1 MFPPKKK
8 PRKQTNVVF
17 IQPKESWT
25 HDFCLLSDKSA
36 RKTPSS
42 SMLLG
47 LREAGLGKRK
57 ITFDDKRSSHGKLR
71 QVLETIYPKLKSQH
85 GAFELLRADRG
96 GINSSLALINMSPH
110 GYTIPYLK
118 EQVSGTT
125 MIYIRPIQSDLP
137 LTKVVTKTDD
147 SIKSSCKN
155 CSREVPLATMRSH
168 MEECMQGESTF
179 SGRERPICN
188 ELSSDDDVDEEVL
201 ITAAEESE
209 AKFSEANAIEK
220 ISTASNLLKETS
232 QLRKELGTLFP
243 HHSSARLDLAVIGCS
258 SLEEAANNML
268 EEDKDDE
275 VDKEGEK
282 YNFPVFSSSNSSLKT
297 RPKVGLDTLLKE
309 FSIFNAKSGF
319 DEVKVDRDSFWADLL
334 KFYKRKLNDVAALGR
349 AFEVTFENEDGLDG
363 GSVKVE
369 FFNMAWEHV
378 TKRLFEGN
386 IKRLVPVK
394 DTTKLFL
401 FRLCGMM
408 VVHTVMQGGPIQK
421 LPQLAPPIISC
432 LLGESTD
439 EIYSELNKHD
449 IPLTA
454 ATENAHYLIEE
465 LDLAVN
471 DKSVKEVFT
480 SEERGEA
487 YWQIVN
493 ASHWPAHETIN
504 NANKSLFIQE
514 IMYNELIRS
523 RYELIKE
530 VKQGMES
537 MGFYTFMKKHP
548 TQFKE
553 LFIAKDEIFGPEE
566 FKALLQEVSPKDF
579 AQQQAYDWFLEF
591 IDDGAKQVA
600 ADDEESRLKALLAF
614 TTGWQ
619 TPNTYGAPIR
629 IKIEFLRDDD
639 SQSLPT
645 SSACLSIIRIP
656 TVHSTK
662 KKFEASIIAA
672 IKHARRGFPNP

>member
-1 MFPPKKK
+1 M
-8 PRKQTNVVF
+8 
-17 IQPKESWT
+17 
-25 HDFCLLSDKSA
+25 
-36 RKTPSS
+36 
-42 SMLLG
+42 
-47 LREAGLGKRK
+47 
-57 ITFDDKRSSHGKLR
+57 
-71 QVLETIYPKLKSQH
+71 LETVYPKLKSQH

-110 GYTIPYLK
+110 GYTIPFLK
-118 EQVSGTT
+118 EQVSATT
-125 MIYIRPIQSDLP
+125 VIYIRPIQSDLP

-155 CSREVPLATMRSH
+155 CSREVPLATIRSH
-168 MEECMQGESTF
+168 MEECMKGESTF
-179 SGRERPICN
+179 SRRERSICE

-209 AKFSEANAIEK
+209 AKFSEANASEK
-220 ISTASNLLKETS
+220 ISTANNLLKESS

-243 HHSSARLDLAVIGCS
+243 HHSSAQLDFAVIGCS
-258 SLEEAANNML
+258 SLEEAANNIL
-268 EEDKDDE
+268 EENKDYE
-275 VDKEGEK
+275 EEK
-282 YNFPVFSSSNSSLKT
+282 KAEQHDFPVFSSSNSSLKTT

-319 DEVKVDRDSFWADLL
+319 DEVKVDRDSFWSDLL

-349 AFEVTFENEDGLDG
+349 TFEVTFENEDGLDG

-386 IKRLVPVK
+386 VKRLVPVK

-432 LLGESTD
+432 LLGENTD
-439 EIYSELNKHD
+439 EVYSQLNKDD

-454 ATENAHYLIEE
+454 ATENAHHLIEE
-465 LDLAVN
+465 LDLAADDN
-471 DKSVKEVFT
+471 SVKEVFN
-480 SEERGEA
+480 SKERGEA
-487 YWQIVN
+487 YWQMVN
-493 ASHWPAHETIN
+493 ASHWPSHETIN
-504 NANKSLFIQE
+504 SSNKSLFIQE
-514 IMYNELIRS
+514 VMYNELIRC

-530 VKQGMES
+530 LKQGMES
-537 MGFYTFMKKHP
+537 LGFYSFMKKHP

-566 FKALLQEVSPKDF
+566 FKALLQEVKPKDF

-600 ADDEESRLKALLAF
+600 ADDEESRLRALLAF

-619 TPNTYGAPIR
+619 TPNTYGAPSR
-629 IKIEFLRDDD
+629 IKIEFLQDDD

-645 SSACLSIIRIP
+645 ASACLSIIRIP

-662 KKFEASIIAA
+662 KKFEASIVAA